1 MNQVRIQK
9 LTDYTSIS
17 LAGICVV
24 HCFLM
29 PVALILF
36 PVVGSTFVVEEIF
49 HEMMLFLVIPASVVA
64 LFLGCRHHKDFN
76 VIMLGIL
83 GLSFLLAG
91 AFVATGYG
99 EYIYRRFYHNFRP
112 PAQFQTLQ
120 ERRLRSLILKE
131 I

>member
-1 MNQVRIQK
+1 MNQGRIQK

-24 HCFLM
+24 HCFLT

-36 PVVGSTFVVEEIF
+36 PVVGSTFVAEEIF
-49 HEMMLFLVIPASVVA
+49 HEMVLFLVIPASVVA
-64 LFLGCRHHKDFN
+64 IFLGCRHHKDFN

-83 GLSFLLAG
+83 GLGFLLAG

-99 EYIYRRFYHNFRP
+99 EYILTFIGAFIIISGHLRNFR
-112 PAQFQTLQ
+112 LC
-120 ERRLRSLILKE
+120 RKDGCDH
-131 I
+131 